1 MTSRDG
7 YALSWTPAA
16 LMSAEAEP
24 AALVRAELAR
34 LRQAA
39 AAGPLLDLAC
49 GAGRNALP
57 LARAGCAVIG
67 LDRDRARLTALRDAA
82 RGLRVSLLR
91 ADLEATGTIP
101 LASASCAA
109 VLVFR
114 YLQRA
119 LAPEIVRVLQPYGLL
134 LYETFTREHR
144 QISRHPS
151 NPAFLLE
158 PGELP
163 GLFSTL
169 VPLRAEEVR
178 VQTPAPE
185 AVARLVARK
194 PG

>member
-1 MTSRDG
+1 
-7 YALSWTPAA
+7 
-16 LMSAEAEP
+16 MSAEAEP
-24 AALVRAELAR
+24 AALVRAELVR

-82 RGLRVSLLR
+82 RGLRVSLLQ

-114 YLQRA
+114 YLHRP
-119 LAPEIVRVLQPYGLL
+119 LAPEIVRVLRPNGLL

-144 QISRHPS
+144 QVAQHPR

-158 PGELP
+158 PGELT
-163 GLFSTL
+163 GLFSALVTL
-169 VPLRAEEVR
+169 SAEEVR
-178 VQTPAPE
+178 VYAPAPE

-194 PG
+194 PGSGRRD

>member
-1 MTSRDG
+1 M
-7 YALSWTPAA
+7 P
-16 LMSAEAEP
+16 AEAEP
-24 AALVRAELAR
+24 AALLRAEREL
-34 LRQAA
+34 LRRATTL
-39 AAGPLLDLAC
+39 GPLLDLAC
-49 GAGRNALP
+49 GSGRNALP
-57 LARAGCAVIG
+57 LARAGSTVIG
-67 LDRDRARLTALRDAA
+67 LDRDRTRLDALGAAA
-82 RGLRVSLLR
+82 RGLRVWLLQ
-91 ADLEATGTIP
+91 ADLEASGTIP
-101 LASASCAA
+101 LASASCGA

-119 LAPEIVRVLQPYGLL
+119 LAPEIVRVLRPNGLL

-144 QISRHPS
+144 QISPHPS

-163 GLFSTL
+163 GLFPAL